1 MFNCTADGL
10 PRPVI
15 VWRKNGQLLLNTNTL
30 KIISSD
36 QTIGFR
42 SNIIPEVLQRT
53 SMIEI
58 TDLKGNDNGS
68 YSCRADNEAN
78 LGVVLTTPFILQVIE
93 RKSLAVFEY
102 LLLKISFS
110 STNQLLF
117 KFSMW

>member
-1 MFNCTADGL
+1 MTILVTAALLNNTGGTVIKLKGQNVVFNCTADGL

-36 QTIGFR
+36 QTNSFR
-42 SNIIPEVLQRT
+42 SNIIPEVLQHT

-58 TDLKGNDNGS
+58 TNLRGNDNGS

-78 LGVVLTTPFILQVIE
+78 LGIVLTTPFTLKVIE
-93 RKSLAVFEY
+93 RK
-102 LLLKISFS
+102 
-110 STNQLLF
+110 
-117 KFSMW
+117 